1 MALQELSTN
10 VINTMVK
17 QSTTRKAWLRI
28 SLLICVAVLGV
39 QTIRGQHAFEWAA
52 RVGANALLYQSDYGK
67 PIPNYNVGMD
77 FSWKYRSPYYI
88 GVRMGLGIDVAASTF
103 MGVDPNHEGIGY
115 ADNYVVPNWYDYDHD
130 IVNYS
135 YELGRFTETQQ
146 LIIASAPIQLGLFLG
161 DFSMFLGARVGVPVH
176 GCYWQR
182 VREADVRLEYPSM
195 QMEDGT
201 PYVIGKNT
209 SGEYDPVTGEYTP
222 IEFVESL
229 QAGVLHKTVNGIK
242 PLTSDAFHL
251 YNYHIT
257 AMVDLNYS
265 FKVGDN
271 TDFAIGAYLE
281 YDPIGFSPK
290 VTDNTSLM
298 EWRYA
303 IDEHTNNPVFRRDY
317 HSVLLSNR
325 ADGVTMRHEG
335 ELGETPVVKKYHRA
349 SVGLRLSISLWSV
362 PLDFG
367 KNYRKQQ
374 LYKVCMCDFF

>member
-10 VINTMVK
+10 VINTMVN
-17 QSTTRKAWLRI
+17 QSTKRRAWLRI
-28 SLLICVAVLGV
+28 SLLVCVAVLGV
-39 QTIRGQHAFEWAA
+39 QSVRGQHAFEWAA

-209 SGEYDPVTGEYTP
+209 SGEYDPATGEYTP

-229 QAGVLHKTVNGIK
+229 QAGVLHKTTNGIK